1 MDWATVSDFDGVL
14 FGICDLFLLAPEQ
27 KALGLIDAT
36 SECDFM
42 YFQGPDL
49 HAESSAKPAILLCT
63 PPASVPVQDPELS
76 GTVFYCNYKAAVPNH
91 ADALC
96 SSKCT
101 RAALDHLRGGE
112 SILPLPQPASLFR
125 SRNLFA

>member
-1 MDWATVSDFDGVL
+1 MDWAAVSDFDGVL

-36 SECDFM
+36 SECDFV
-42 YFQGPDL
+42 YFQGPVL

-76 GTVFYCNYKAAVPNH
+76 GTFFLLQLQSCCSQPRRRPVFFKMY
-91 ADALC
+91 
-96 SSKCT
+96 
-101 RAALDHLRGGE
+101 
-112 SILPLPQPASLFR
+112 Q
-125 SRNLFA
+125 SRT